1 MASKRSRADSVLG
14 NRMDEHLGYKRLKV
28 NGEKWKKIKHMM
40 DKQTT
45 QLVSFEVPKG
55 VMINN
60 NLIV

>member
-1 MASKRSRADSVLG
+1 
-14 NRMDEHLGYKRLKV
+14 MDEHLGYKRLKV
-28 NGEKWKKIKHMM
+28 NGEKWKKIKHTM

-45 QLVSFEVPKG
+45 QLVLFEVPKG